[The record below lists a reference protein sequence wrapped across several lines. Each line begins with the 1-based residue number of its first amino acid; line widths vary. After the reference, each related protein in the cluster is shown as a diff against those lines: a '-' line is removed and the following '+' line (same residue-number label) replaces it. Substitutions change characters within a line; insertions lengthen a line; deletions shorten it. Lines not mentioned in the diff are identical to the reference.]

1 MQHLQK
7 PRVKTKYIIDETA
20 DPSFNTM
27 LLQVCVVDEFASQVI
42 DLRGMGPNRPIF
54 YSKKFKGEK
63 QKLLKY

>member
-27 LLQVCVVDEFASQVI
+27 LLQVCVVDEFASQ
-42 DLRGMGPNRPIF
+42 DDRFNFKRNG
-54 YSKKFKGEK
+54 SKQANFL
-63 QKLLKY
+63 Q